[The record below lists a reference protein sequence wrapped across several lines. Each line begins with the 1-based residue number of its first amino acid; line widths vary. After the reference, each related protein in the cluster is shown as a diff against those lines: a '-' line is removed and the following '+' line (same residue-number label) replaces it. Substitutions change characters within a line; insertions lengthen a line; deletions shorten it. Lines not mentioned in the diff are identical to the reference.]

1 MPAEQNIT
9 LSKKYRF
16 NIETE
21 LMEGLLIK
29 RLKPSLKIK
38 FARSQ
43 GTESLLH
50 VFHREAQC

>member
-1 MPAEQNIT
+1 MPAEQNVI